1 MSRNLKYNKTGVNKS
16 VLIAMPSVKG
26 FKKVKLKLKP
36 IFKLNAPLGLIIKK
50 LNPII
55 RG

>member
-1 MSRNLKYNKTGVNKS
+1 LKYNKTGVNKS
-16 VLIAMPSVKG
+16 VMVLKQTRNGIKRVKTSI
-26 FKKVKLKLKP
+26 KLVFNAQLP
-36 IFKLNAPLGLIIKK
+36 IGKIIKK